1 MRNYFIQ
8 KRVWQ
13 PFWWNFDGHSKKVFT
28 IDTQIFVVSSR
39 EERDGYE
46 YTTTTT
52 TTTTTTNT
60 NKRNSNVFLNFQ

>member
-1 MRNYFIQ
+1 M
-8 KRVWQ
+8 
-13 PFWWNFDGHSKKVFT
+13 FT

-46 YTTTTT
+46 YNTTT

-60 NKRNSNVFLNFQ
+60 NKRNGNVFLNFQ